1 MIHSESTH
9 APLTPPS
16 TPWAGLIAVLVFGIA
31 FLMVP
36 FTQLNLLSLIPGDIG
51 DARLN
56 NYFLENIY
64 QYFKGNSESLIHL
77 GFFYPFPYVG
87 GFSDNLFGSSPIYLL
102 ARLFLNDPFTAFQVW
117 FLFGYPINFVACYIA
132 LRKLGFSSTATLVGS
147 LIFTFAL
154 PVTAHAMHA
163 QLHYRFGVPLALA
176 SYLLFLRRPN
186 PTLLLAA
193 IGWTVWQFY
202 CTIYIGFFLL
212 LFLIATT
219 LTWSLLHLKASATHR
234 IEAWQSWRANWGE
247 MTRSQQWLW
256 IATLALLAVLFGLL
270 FYAYLRVSDL
280 YGAKRSLS
288 EIANMLPRPQ
298 SYFLAGRSWLWSS
311 DAQFFA
317 NIPMRHEHQMFPG
330 AIPVILGLAGV
341 FIWRRQT
348 NGPILGWLGSA
359 WAGLIIVT
367 LSVGTVSLWYILA
380 GLPLFSAI
388 RVITRIDLVFLVPL
402 AAFAALATE
411 RLLNWRVVGPRVL
424 FIVILPLMLMEMAA
438 STPLTSAKQDWQNR
452 LDNEISR
459 IPPNLDAGAVLFFS
473 QASGPWF
480 ADEIDAMWASL
491 LTGHKTLNG
500 YSGLFPPGY
509 NPEFGQRC
517 SELPARISSFQR
529 IIVPSNPA
537 ETSYARQI
545 EDVTPIGFTDCQP
558 EWWNPSTGRNLID
571 RPYKPDELKALH
583 LGFSEPADETRS
595 REAQSAIRVRLIND
609 GGLDLACCSTL
620 GRPIRLS
627 WRWIDQQGVAMS
639 GWDARVD
646 VLQDIPA
653 NNSIAIEFNPGQP
666 PEQAGAL
673 EISWV
678 HEGEFWGHDIGAKP
692 LRIALEL

>member
-1 MIHSESTH
+1 MIHSDSTH

-16 TPWAGLIAVLVFGIA
+16 PPWAGLIAVIVFGIA

-36 FTQLNLLSLIPGDIG
+36 FTQLNLLTLIPGDVG

-64 QYFKGNSESLIHL
+64 QYLTGHSDSLIHL

-87 GFSDNLFGSSPIYLL
+87 GFSDNLFGSSPIYLMT
-102 ARLFLNDPFTAFQVW
+102 RLFLNDPFTTFQVW
-117 FLFGYPINFVACYIA
+117 FLFGYPINFMACYIA
-132 LRKLGFSSTATLVGS
+132 LRKLGFSSTASLVGS

-163 QLHYRFGVPLALA
+163 QLHYRFGVPLALMF
-176 SYLLFLRRPN
+176 YLLFLRSPN
-186 PTLLLAA
+186 PRLLLIA

-212 LFLIATT
+212 LFLMATT
-219 LTWSLLHLKASATHR
+219 LAWSMLHLKVLATHR
-234 IEAWQSWRANWGE
+234 EEAWQSWRKGWAD
-247 MTRSQQWLW
+247 MTQPGRWTW
-256 IATLALLAVLFGLL
+256 IALISLLIVLFGLL
-270 FYAYLRVSDL
+270 LYPYIQVSEL

-298 SYFLAGRSWLWSS
+298 SYLLAGRSWLWST
-311 DAQFFA
+311 DAKFFA
-317 NIPMRHEHQMFPG
+317 DIPMRHEHQMFPG
-330 AIPVILGLAGV
+330 AVPVLLALAGV

-348 NGPILGWLGSA
+348 DGPILGWLGSA

-388 RVITRIDLVFLVPL
+388 RVITRIDLVFLLPL

-411 RLLNWRVVGPRVL
+411 RLLHWRVVGPRVL

-452 LDNEISR
+452 LDKEIAR
-459 IPPNLDAGAVLFFS
+459 IPADTQPEQVLFFA

-480 ADEIDAMWASL
+480 ADEIDAMWAGL

-500 YSGLFPPGY
+500 YSGLFPPGF

-517 SELPARISSFQR
+517 GELPARISSFQR
-529 IIVPSNPA
+529 FIVPNNPTEA
-537 ETSYARQI
+537 SYVRLI
-545 EDVTPIGFTDCQP
+545 KDVTPIGFTDCQP
-558 EWWNPSTGRNLID
+558 EWRTPGTGLNLIN

-595 REAQSAIRVRLIND
+595 REDKSAIRVRLIND
-609 GGLDLACCSTL
+609 GGLDVDCCSSL
-620 GRPIRLS
+620 GSPLRLS

-646 VLQDIPA
+646 VLQEVPA
-653 NNSIAIEFNPGQP
+653 HSSIAIEFNPGP
-666 PEQAGAL
+666 PPQQVTAI

-692 LRIALEL
+692 LKIALEP